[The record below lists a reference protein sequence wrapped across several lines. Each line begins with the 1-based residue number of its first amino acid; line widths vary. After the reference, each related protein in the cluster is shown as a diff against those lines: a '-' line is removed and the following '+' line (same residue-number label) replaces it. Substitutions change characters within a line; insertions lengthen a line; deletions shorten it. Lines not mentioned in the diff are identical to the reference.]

1 MFNQAKMVMQMKK
14 AQKELANK
22 IIEIEVGAVKVRIA
36 GDQKLKGVTIDPEQ
50 VDLDEINTLE
60 RQIEQ
65 AVKEAIDQSQKY
77 AAEKMKPLMGS
88 LGL

>member
-22 IIEIEVGAVKVRIA
+22 IIEVEVGAVTVRIA
-36 GDQKLKGVTIDPEQ
+36 CDQKLKGVTIDPEQ
-50 VDLDEINTLE
+50 IDLDEINTLE

-65 AVKEAIDQSQKY
+65 AMKEAIDQSQKY

>member
-22 IIEIEVGAVKVRIA
+22 IIEVEVGAVKVRIA

-50 VDLDEINTLE
+50 IDLDEINTLE

-65 AVKEAIDQSQKY
+65 AMKEAIDQSQKY

>member
-22 IIEIEVGAVKVRIA
+22 VIEIEVGAVKVRIA
-36 GDQKLKGVTIDPEQ
+36 GDQKLKGVTIDPDQ